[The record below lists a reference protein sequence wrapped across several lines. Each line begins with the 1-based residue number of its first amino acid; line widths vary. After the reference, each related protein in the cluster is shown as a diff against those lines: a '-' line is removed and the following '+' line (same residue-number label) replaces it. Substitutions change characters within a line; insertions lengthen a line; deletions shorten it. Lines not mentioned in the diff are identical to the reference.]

1 MILFIAFVYSKQIEK
16 QQVDG
21 FQSWKEAPY
30 CRLKVTFDKELVE
43 RKPVGLKHKVKLL
56 GVKGPH
62 NFFTITC
69 IAEGERYFMSKC
81 GYKENGNCVVTN
93 TSIMLP
99 FFPYALYAEL
109 CFSAFHW
116 SCIRN
121 INSWKSLSWP
131 NWVLSVH
138 ETLKLTTYLLCI
150 SSLFIHPL
158 TSSF

>member
-1 MILFIAFVYSKQIEK
+1 MYSKQIEK

-30 CRLKVTFDKELVE
+30 CRLKVTFDKE
-43 RKPVGLKHKVKLL
+43 RKPVELKHKVKLL

-69 IAEGERYFMSKC
+69 IAEGDILCPNVDTRRMATIQ
-81 GYKENGNCVVTN
+81 VVTN

-109 CFSAFHW
+109 CFSVFHW

-121 INSWKSLSWP
+121 VNS
-131 NWVLSVH
+131 
-138 ETLKLTTYLLCI
+138 
-150 SSLFIHPL
+150 
-158 TSSF
+158 